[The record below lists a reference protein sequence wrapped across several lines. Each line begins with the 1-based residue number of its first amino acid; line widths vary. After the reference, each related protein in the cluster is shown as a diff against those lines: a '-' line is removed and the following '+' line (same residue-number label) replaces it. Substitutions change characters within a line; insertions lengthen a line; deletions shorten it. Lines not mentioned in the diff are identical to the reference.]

1 MYVPSPFR
9 QDDLPT
15 LHDLIRT
22 YSFGLLVTAGPDGP
36 FASHIPFL
44 LDAGAGQFGTLHG
57 HLARPNP
64 QWRHFESGA
73 ELLVV
78 FQGPHGYISPT
89 WYERRGANVPTWNYA
104 AVHVHGR
111 PRIVDE
117 PHALDRLLSGLADT
131 YETGSPAPWH
141 LDELPPAQLAAL
153 RRGIVAFEL
162 PISRIE
168 GKFKLSQNKTQGDR
182 SGAIAALRDRGDAES
197 MALAALMEGKP

>member
-1 MYVPSPFR
+1 MYVPSPFQ

-15 LHDLIRT
+15 LHRLIRA

-44 LDAGAGQFGTLHG
+44 LDTAAGEYGTLHG

-64 QWRHFESGA
+64 QWQHFGSLHEA
-73 ELLVV
+73 LVV

-89 WYERRGANVPTWNYA
+89 WYERRDANVPTWNYA
-104 AVHVHGR
+104 AIHVRGR
-111 PRIVDE
+111 PRIVEE
-117 PHALDRLLSGLADT
+117 PEAVDRLLSNLAGT
-131 YETGSPAPWH
+131 YEAGTPAPWR
-141 LDELPPAQLAAL
+141 LDELPPAQLAGM

-162 PISRIE
+162 PIGRIE

-182 SGAIAALRDRGDAES
+182 TGAIAALR
-197 MALAALMEGKP
+197 